1 PAVPPDRTGGT
12 ETRATLEEQQ
22 PRQVRVRL
30 ARRDDLAREHLDVL
44 AVGTAVVQRDTE
56 RVVGQHG
63 ARLAVARHVPTVR
76 PGPAIRPLYG
86 VRPGPAHVPGP
97 WAATRCGGRC
107 SATTRREPPCHPFPR
122 PPRRRSGVSCTP
134 PAGAA
139 PCSGCR

>member
-30 ARRDDLAREHLDVL
+30 ARRDDLAREHLDVP

-86 VRPGPAHVPGP
+86 VRPGPAPRTGAVGGYPLWWPVFRNHPPGTTLSPVP
-97 WAATRCGGRC
+97 AAT
-107 SATTRREPPCHPFPR
+107 PPPFG
-122 PPRRRSGVSCTP
+122 S
-134 PAGAA
+134 
-139 PCSGCR
+139 